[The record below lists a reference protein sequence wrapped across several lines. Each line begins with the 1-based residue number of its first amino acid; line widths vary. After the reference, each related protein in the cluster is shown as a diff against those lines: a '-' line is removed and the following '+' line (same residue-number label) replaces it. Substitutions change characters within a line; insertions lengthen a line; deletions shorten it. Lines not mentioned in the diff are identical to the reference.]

1 MLLNLFKNAW
11 DAMQALPSAQ
21 RRIDLEIRRYDSRCT
36 IRVRDYGCGL
46 DDAQMASLF
55 EAFFTTKPDG
65 LGLGL
70 SICKSIIEAH
80 AGRLV
85 ASRPDK
91 GPGMCFTVHL
101 PAHERTA

>member
-1 MLLNLFKNAW
+1 M
-11 DAMQALPSAQ
+11 
-21 RRIDLEIRRYDSRCT
+21 RCRRYRPRSGVSTLRSVGTTAECT

-70 SICKSIIEAH
+70 SICKIIIEAH

>member
-1 MLLNLFKNAW
+1 W
-11 DAMQALPSAQ
+11 DAMQALPPAQ
-21 RRIDLEIRRYDSRCT
+21 RRMDLEIGGDGARCT

-46 DDAQMASLF
+46 DGAQMARLF

-85 ASRPDK
+85 AMRPDE
-91 GPGMCFTVHL
+91 GPGMCFSVNL
-101 PAHERTA
+101 PAHERTT